1 MFKNF
6 KNIVK
11 RDGRIV
17 AFEPVKITA
26 AIQKAFNAA
35 GEPDDAGQVTDCV
48 LRYLSEEDI
57 TIPTVEHVQD
67 IVETCLM
74 ELGRYRTAKAYILYR
89 DQRRRVR
96 EMKALVS
103 QNLIDQYLEEADW
116 RVKENANAGYSL
128 QGMNNYL
135 VGALAA
141 EYWLERI
148 YPPEVREAHRSGD
161 MHLHDLN
168 LVAPYCAGWDLQ
180 LLLREGFNGV
190 PGHTEASSPKHL
202 RSALGQLYN
211 FIYTL
216 QGECA
221 GAQAVSNFDTLLAPF
236 VRADNLTYD
245 QVKQAV
251 QEFVF
256 NLNVPTRV
264 GFQSPFSNITLDVAV
279 PEFLTKEPAV
289 VGGKEMP
296 FTYGDLQKEVDM
308 INHAFCEVMLQGDT
322 KGRGFTF
329 PVPTFNATREFFGS
343 PVAREVF
350 KLAAKFGS
358 PYISNFI
365 SSEMKPEDVRSMCC
379 RLRLSNREL
388 LKRGGGL
395 FGANPTTGSIGVCTL
410 NLPRLAYLAKDEK
423 DFFARLARLAGI
435 AVTALEVKRK
445 ALERFA
451 ELGLYPFTSRYLA
464 GVKQRFGRLFA
475 NHFSTIGV
483 VGGNEMCLNLLGV
496 PITHPEGKAFALRVL
511 EFLREF
517 CRTAQERTGNLFNLE
532 ATPAE
537 GCSYRLARIDKSK
550 FPEIVVANEENW
562 KKGVEPFYT
571 NSTHLPVDATDD
583 PWEYL
588 EHQDELQ
595 CAYTGGTVV
604 HVWLGEENPDPD
616 ACAEFAGKAF
626 ERFRLP
632 YLSLTPTYSVCPGH
646 GYISGRHD
654 ACPKCGAECEV
665 YSRVVG
671 YYRPVQRWNGGKQA
685 EFRDRKTFRLG
696 GAGL

>member
-1 MFKNF
+1 MLP
-6 KNIVK
+6 KNIAK
-11 RDGRIV
+11 RDGRVV

-26 AIQKAFNAA
+26 AIQKAFDAT
-35 GEPDDAGQVTDCV
+35 GEPGDATQVTDCV
-48 LRYLSEEDI
+48 LNRLSEAD
-57 TIPTVEHVQD
+57 TPTVEQVQD
-67 IVETCLM
+67 VVETCLM
-74 ELGRYRTAKAYILYR
+74 ELGHYRAAKAYILYR
-89 DQRRRVR
+89 DQRRQVR

-141 EYWLERI
+141 EYWLERV
-148 YPPEVREAHRSGD
+148 YPPEVREAHRSGEL
-161 MHLHDLN
+161 HTHDLN
-168 LVAPYCAGWDLQ
+168 LTSPYCMGWDLQ

-190 PGHTEASSPKHL
+190 PGYTEASPPKHL

-216 QGECA
+216 QGETA
-221 GAQAVSNFDTLLAPF
+221 GANAMSNLDTLLAPF
-236 VRADNLTYD
+236 VRADNLSYN

-251 QEFVF
+251 QELIF

-264 GFQSPFSNITLDVAV
+264 GFQSPFSNVTLDVAV
-279 PEFLTKEPAV
+279 PEFLAKEPAV

-296 FTYGDLQKEVDM
+296 FTYGDLQEEVDM
-308 INHAFCEVMLQGDT
+308 INRAFCKVMMQGDA

-329 PVPTFNATREFFGS
+329 PVPTYNATREFFGS
-343 PVAREVF
+343 PVTRDIF
-350 KLAAKFGS
+350 RLAARYGS
-358 PYISNFI
+358 PYFSNFI
-365 SSEMKPEDVRSMCC
+365 SSEMKPEDVRSLCC
-379 RLRLSNREL
+379 RLRLDNREL
-388 LKRGGGL
+388 LRRGGGL
-395 FGANPTTGSIGVCTL
+395 FGANPTTGSVGICTL
-410 NLPRLAYLAKDEK
+410 NLPRLAYLAKDED
-423 DFFARLARLAGI
+423 DFFARLARLASI

-451 ELGLYPFTSRYLA
+451 EIGLYPFTSRYLA

-496 PITHPEGKAFALRVL
+496 GIAHSEGKDFALQVL

-517 CRTAQERTGNLFNLE
+517 CRTAQERTGNLYNLE

-562 KKGVEPFYT
+562 KKGAEPYYS
-571 NSTHLPVDATDD
+571 NSTQMPVDATDD

-588 EHQDELQ
+588 EHQEELQ
-595 CAYTGGTVV
+595 CAYSGGTVA
-604 HVWLGEENPDPD
+604 HIWLGEENPDPD
-616 ACAEFAGKAF
+616 ACAEFVRKAF

-632 YLSLTPTYSVCPGH
+632 YLSLTPTYSVCPSHGH
-646 GYISGRHD
+646 IGGRHD
-654 ACPKCGAECEV
+654 TCPRCSTECEV

-671 YYRPVQRWNGGKQA
+671 YYRPVQRWNAGKQA